1 MLGLRKAL
9 RWLKNKLVEKAQRI
23 LLTVIVAGPT
33 PRHVA
38 FIMDGNRRYARS
50 HQRRVQEGHK
60 EGFLVLRRMLEICYR
75 LNIKCVSV
83 FAFAIDNFN
92 RPEDE
97 VAALMSLAEEK
108 LIEIASHGDLLN
120 QYGVRMNVVGN
131 VGLLP
136 ASVQKA
142 VRRAERMTRHNNI
155 AIFNLH
161 MPYASRYEITLAVQS
176 CVRNSIASNDDRV
189 ITEDD
194 IDRQL
199 LTSLGG
205 SPPLDV
211 LVRTSGVKRLSDYLL
226 WQCCEDTQI
235 HFIDTYWPDFG
246 LLDFIP
252 VILTYQRKVWSRTN
266 IL

>member
-38 FIMDGNRRYARS
+38 FIMDGNRRYAR
-50 HQRRVQEGHK
+50 
-60 EGFLVLRRMLEICYR
+60 I
-75 LNIKCVSV
+75 

-108 LIEIASHGDLLN
+108 LIEIASHGLALDMNAPISSVTDFCSDLLN

-142 VRRAERMTRHNNI
+142 VRRAERMTRHNNV

-226 WQCCEDTQI
+226 WQAS
-235 HFIDTYWPDFG
+235 FALMRFYLPD
-246 LLDFIP
+246 
-252 VILTYQRKVWSRTN
+252 N
-266 IL
+266 